1 MIKIKIKPGYVFN
14 GEGIKLG
21 KDYNDN
27 QYTFW
32 KSSGTMEVPLE
43 IAKRLEL
50 ERPQRLE
57 IVDKALA
64 QKILDEDKVKIEK
77 DVPIEDNINLIL
89 DQVEK
94 NYALSKQ
101 EQINLLNKLKIPIDE
116 KGKEFDR
123 VRKIILSGHK
133 L

>member
-1 MIKIKIKPGYVFN
+1 MIEIKIKKGYVLN

-21 KDYNDN
+21 KDYDNN

-32 KSSGTMEVPLE
+32 KSSGTMKVPLE
-43 IAKRLEL
+43 IAKKLEL

-57 IVDKALA
+57 IVDRLLA
-64 QKILDEDKVKIEK
+64 QKILDDIKIEK
-77 DVPIEDNINLIL
+77 KDILKETDINEIL

-94 NYALSKQ
+94 TYALSKQ
-101 EQINLLNKLKIPIDE
+101 EQINLLNKLKIPVDP